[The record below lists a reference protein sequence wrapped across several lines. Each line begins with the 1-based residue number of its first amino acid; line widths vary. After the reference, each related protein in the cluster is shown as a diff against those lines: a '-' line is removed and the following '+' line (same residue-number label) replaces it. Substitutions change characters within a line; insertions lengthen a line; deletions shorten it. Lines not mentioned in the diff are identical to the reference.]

1 MRKRERERE
10 RGEGRRG
17 TLKTT
22 MHSAT
27 EFTSPISVTFHIL
40 NDMIREGQREREGE
54 GEVEGEGEG
63 EVEGEKRSGLVKSIP
78 EVYDTRRTKPS
89 STIKGEK
96 GRRRGREEN
105 VGHTSI
111 NNLLRSLYKEHSLF
125 NALRYFFS

>member
-10 RGEGRRG
+10 RE
-17 TLKTT
+17 
-22 MHSAT
+22 
-27 EFTSPISVTFHIL
+27 
-40 NDMIREGQREREGE
+40 RERGREKRYLE
-54 GEVEGEGEG
+54 DNNAFCHRIYVADKWYFRYPEGEG

-78 EVYDTRRTKPS
+78 EVLL
-89 STIKGEK
+89 K
-96 GRRRGREEN
+96 GRRGGGGGRRREREEN